1 MDRSINLVVG
11 NILTAIAKA
20 AKTEEKKT
28 DEELVV
34 LGITLRRLSH

>member
-20 AKTEEKKT
+20 AKTEEKET
-28 DEELVV
+28 DKELVV
-34 LGITLRRLSH
+34 LGITSWNLSH